1 MGATV
6 TIDSSQSEK
15 NKRGPVGGEK
25 PQSTYLQFVP
35 AQVTDVIHSGEDFGY
50 EGPFDVN
57 AIYAKKHYGELM
69 NYGQISKNKYYPLLR
84 GMNDTPVKGDMVLV
98 YEDEAGQDYYL
109 GPLNSL
115 NNPNFNINPLVTTQT
130 QVNKNKETEELPQ
143 SSERDKFG
151 IPLNYPI
158 IGVKRIAKKRNKK
171 LDDPENKRL
180 GEDGSV
186 GKEETFG
193 DMVFEGR
200 FGNSVRLGYRNTN
213 PLLFI
218 SNGKKLIQDQET
230 FIDNSLIAMTQMGT
244 LSDHLWPGEPYPDF
258 ILGSEKVILE
268 NPRLVGGGNP
278 DPDGGVEGKFN
289 YNYGNDGDGNPILAG
304 QLLLNS
310 DRLIF
315 NARKDTI
322 TLSSFSNLDMG
333 AGNNLTINTKNYTSI
348 ESSNIYLGKQAQE
361 QKEPLVLG
369 EQLRLILE
377 EMVEILEVFKV
388 TGVQAGISG
397 TAAPDV
403 VAKLTTLKNK
413 LSSPAFFSQ
422 YHFIEDNGQK
432 VESVRQTEETT

>member
-15 NKRGPVGGEK
+15 NKGGAIGGST
-25 PQSTYLQFVP
+25 PQTTYLQFVP
-35 AQVTDVIHSGEDFGY
+35 AQVTDVIHSSDDVGY
-50 EGPFDVN
+50 EGSFDVN
-57 AIYAKKHYGELM
+57 AIYAQKHYGELM
-69 NYGQISKNKYYPLLR
+69 IGGQINKTKYYPLLR
-84 GMNDTPVKGDMVLV
+84 GIADVPVKGDMVLV

-115 NNPNFNINPLVTTQT
+115 NNPNFNINPLVSTQT
-130 QVNKNKETEELPQ
+130 QANKNSETKDLSQ
-143 SSERDKFG
+143 TTERDKFG
-151 IPLNYPI
+151 IPLNYQVV
-158 IGVKRIAKKRNKK
+158 GVKRLTVKRNKK

-180 GEDGSV
+180 GEDGSI

-193 DMVFEGR
+193 DMIFEGR
-200 FGNSVRLGYRNTN
+200 YGNSIRIGYRNTN

-218 SNGKKLIQDQET
+218 SNGRKSIQDQET
-230 FIDNSLIAMTQMGT
+230 FIDNSLIAMTQKGT
-244 LSDHLWPGEPYPDF
+244 LSDHLWPGLPYPNF
-258 ILGSEKVILE
+258 ILGSEKPELE

-289 YNYGNDGDGNPILAG
+289 YTYGNDDDENPILAG
-304 QLLLNS
+304 QLFLNS
-310 DRLIF
+310 DRLVF
-315 NARKDTI
+315 NARQDTI
-322 TLSSFSNLDMG
+322 TLSAFSNLDMG

-369 EQLRLILE
+369 EQLRLIME

-432 VESVRQTEETT
+432 VESIRQTEETT